1 MAVPTL
7 KDVPTPLL
15 KKLPLSFIKK
25 ESKLQN
31 CISAPKKFI
40 LVLPAE
46 PALKPA
52 TASSKMTLAIK
63 QSSSVKKPM
72 GSLWALLS
80 TTQLLTEAFAV
91 YWIECSS

>member
-1 MAVPTL
+1 MNVL
-7 KDVPTPLL
+7 CKVFVKLL
-15 KKLPLSFIKK
+15 LVRMSL
-25 ESKLQN
+25 
-31 CISAPKKFI
+31 KKFI

-63 QSSSVKKPM
+63 QSSSGKKPM